1 VLDRFVVHRLPKRTL
16 GETGIEVSVMS
27 LGSWRTYERIPRE
40 QGVAVMRAARDAGI
54 TFLDDAR
61 YNDETGTAPIP
72 TGYSEIVFGELF
84 RAAGW
89 NRDEVVVSN
98 KLWWEFWPEQTAEQE
113 LDGSLS
119 RMGLDH
125 VDLIYAIHP
134 PEGMAIETVV
144 EQVTGLIESGRARAW
159 GTGMW
164 TAQQHHA
171 ALDVCDRTGASPPCA
186 AQMATSIVD
195 HAGPE
200 DPEMRR
206 AFERGPIG
214 LVASYVLAGGTLT
227 GKYAR
232 GESGRADNDESPAIA
247 RGKRLAERITELAT
261 EWGVPPAH
269 VAFAY
274 AFQHPALASVLFGAS
289 TAEQLRDNVGAWAT
303 FERLDN
309 EQLAA
314 IRNLAEGAQ
323 DT

>member
-1 VLDRFVVHRLPKRTL
+1 
-16 GETGIEVSVMS
+16 MS

-40 QGVAVMRAARDAGI
+40 QGIAVMQAAREAGI

-61 YNDETGTAPIP
+61 YNDETGAAPIP
-72 TGYSEIVFGELF
+72 TGYSEVVFGELF

-89 NRDEVVVSN
+89 TRDEVVVSN
-98 KLWWEFWPEQTAEQE
+98 KLWWEYWPEQDAQQE

-134 PEGMAIETVV
+134 PETMAIETVV
-144 EQVTGLIESGRARAW
+144 EQVTGLIESGKARTW

-164 TAQQHHA
+164 TAAQHHA
-171 ALDVCDRTGASPPCA
+171 ALDVCERTGAPQPCA
-186 AQMATSIVD
+186 AQMATSLVD

-232 GESGRADNDESPAIA
+232 GESGRAERDDSPVIA
-247 RGKRLAERITELAT
+247 RGKRIAGRVTELAAV
-261 EWGVPPAH
+261 WDVSPSH

-274 AFQHPALASVLFGAS
+274 AFQHPHLASLLFGAS
-289 TAEQLRDNVGAWAT
+289 TPEQLRDNVGAWAS
-303 FERLDN
+303 FEQLDN
-309 EQLAA
+309 EQLAT
-314 IRNLAEGAQ
+314 IRYLAEGAD